1 MSGEV
6 LEVIE
11 TPLFTCDCG
20 CNWFEKKQVCQFQ
33 QGSKYAVDK
42 FIPITI
48 MDLLKCAYCGN
59 HYNEDG
65 IKTNIDVLMIPVK

>member
-6 LEVIE
+6 IEVIE
-11 TPLFTCDCG
+11 TPLFTCECG
-20 CNWFEKKQVCQFQ
+20 CNWFEKRQVCQFQ
-33 QGSKYAVDK
+33 QGSKYAMDK

-48 MDLLKCAYCGN
+48 MDLLKCSYCGL

-65 IKTNIDVLMIPVK
+65 IRIELSDLMVPK

>member
-20 CNWFEKKQVCQFQ
+20 CNWFEKKQVCQYQ

-42 FIPITI
+42 FIPIDI
-48 MDLLKCAYCGN
+48 KNLLKCVYCN
-59 HYNEDG
+59 AHFDEDG
-65 IKTNIDVLMIPVK
+65 IKVNLDVLMLPVK